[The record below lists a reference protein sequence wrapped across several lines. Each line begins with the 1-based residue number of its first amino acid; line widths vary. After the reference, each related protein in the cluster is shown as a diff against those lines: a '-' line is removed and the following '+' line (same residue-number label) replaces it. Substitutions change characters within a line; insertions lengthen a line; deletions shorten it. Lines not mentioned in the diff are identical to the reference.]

1 MDANVL
7 YKYVI
12 VQFLEGKVEV
22 YLIGLLES

>member
-7 YKYVI
+7 YKYVT